1 MVGAN
6 GQVAAAALWFATRKE
21 SRRTGEVSVDVIRF
35 IFWEAI
41 KILGLVFL
49 ALFSA
54 QAIANLQPR
63 RVWVAP
69 ALYAL
74 LLGLVTAGA
83 WTAGH
88 DIAAEVYIWTA
99 YSNLGRGE
107 LVKAYGNALRA
118 VMLRPGNLHCWGI
131 LMQSKMR
138 LHQFQSALDDEP
150 TFRVLSGDSL
160 DEADEYNFALCSFLL
175 GQYDQ
180 VFQTTAHLIRQSPMY
195 AAPYI
200 LQGLADIVQKKYS
213 DAEKSYLAVLQLFPN
228 HQAAVEGL
236 ARAYYLDGQ
245 RQRALAVI
253 DETAKFPFPAPVRQ
267 RFEALRGLYD
277 Q

>member
-1 MVGAN
+1 VKRFP
-6 GQVAAAALWFATRKE
+6 AASSDLRQGRNV
-21 SRRTGEVSVDVIRF
+21 RRTGEVGVEVIRF
-35 IFWEAI
+35 IFWEAV
-41 KILGLVFL
+41 KILGLAFL
-49 ALFSA
+49 GLFSA
-54 QAIANLQPR
+54 QAIANLRSR
-63 RVWVAP
+63 RVWIAP

-74 LLGLVTAGA
+74 VLGLATAGA
-83 WTAGH
+83 WTAGN
-88 DIAAEVYIWTA
+88 DVAAEVYMWTC

-118 VMLRPGNLHCWGI
+118 VTLRPGDLHYWRA
-131 LMQSKMR
+131 LMQCKMR
-138 LHQFQSALDDEP
+138 LHQFQSARDDEP
-150 TFRVLSGDSL
+150 AVRKLSGGSP
-160 DEADEYNFALCSFLL
+160 DEVDEYQFALCSFLL

-180 VFQTTAHLIRQSPMY
+180 VFQTTTRLIRQNPSY

-200 LQGLADIVQKKYS
+200 MQGLAETAQKKYS

-253 DETAKFPFPAPVRQ
+253 DETAKFPFPALVRQ

>member
-1 MVGAN
+1 VEAN
-6 GQVAAAALWFATRKE
+6 GQGAAALSDLRQGRNL
-21 SRRTGEVSVDVIRF
+21 RRTGEVSVDVIRF
-35 IFWEAI
+35 IFWEGI
-41 KILGLVFL
+41 KILGLAFL

-54 QAIANLQPR
+54 QAIANLRPR
-63 RVWVAP
+63 RVWIAP
-69 ALYAL
+69 ALYVL

-83 WTAGH
+83 WTAGN
-88 DIAAEVYIWTA
+88 DVAAEVYIWTA

-107 LVKAYGNALRA
+107 LVKAYENALRA
-118 VMLRPGNLHCWGI
+118 VMLRPGNLHCWGV

-138 LHQFQSALDDEP
+138 LHQFQSARDDEP
-150 TFRVLSGDSL
+150 TFRKLSGDSL
-160 DEADEYNFALCSFLL
+160 DEVDEYNFALCSFML

-180 VFQTTAHLIRQSPMY
+180 VLQTTTHLIRQNPIY

-200 LQGLADIVQKKYS
+200 LQGLADIAEKKYS
-213 DAEKSYLAVLQLFPN
+213 DAEKSYLTVLQLFPN

-236 ARAYYLDGQ
+236 ARAYYLAGE
-245 RQRALAVI
+245 RQRALSVI
-253 DETAKFPFPAPVRQ
+253 DETAKFPLPPQVRQ